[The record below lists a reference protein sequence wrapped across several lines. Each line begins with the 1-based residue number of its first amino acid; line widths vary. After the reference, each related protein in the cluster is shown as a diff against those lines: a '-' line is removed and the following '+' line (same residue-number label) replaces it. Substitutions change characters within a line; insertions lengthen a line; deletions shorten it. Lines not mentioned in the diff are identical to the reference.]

1 MPRDPATAA
10 AETQKEAF
18 YKFPCRLYSGSLT
31 LILGIKWISDLNP
44 NRFILG
50 LLLIKK
56 YFKRCFFSLSKK
68 SPVKYIQGQGVHRQK

>member
-1 MPRDPATAA
+1 MPRDSATAA

-18 YKFPCRLYSGSLT
+18 YKFPCKLYSGSLT

-56 YFKRCFFSLSKK
+56 YFKKCFFF
-68 SPVKYIQGQGVHRQK
+68 PVKKISSEIYPGAGGS